1 MLPSRNR
8 IKAWVPATETV
19 VGLVAATLLIL
30 YTLHLSATSGR
41 LAMSPF
47 WDDISYMTVGL
58 FRYQQLVEG
67 HVGQFVMGLF
77 QDHAPFQTVQATIAF
92 LIFGPHE
99 WAPYAVAGAQL
110 FLVVLAVRPVMRDLP
125 TVTAVALMLLVLA
138 SPVSVNIVGEFRP
151 DLFWGFLCGWSC
163 FLILQRSSLQ
173 APCRNQVRVILSAA
187 AAIYWKPSAVMVTGA
202 IIALAS
208 VLALV
213 QTWFEQEH
221 AAGGFRSALR
231 RYALSAIALF
241 VLLLPYFVPN
251 AALLVAYSQWL
262 FEPTF
267 TYHGSMLEHANFYLF
282 GETYG
287 HNPSFLL
294 WVGLIVLVVH
304 AIVRSATILGS
315 AGRYW
320 LFAAVLCFAYLI
332 AAFSPVKSYYLGGAF
347 YGCFLWFTLVGLAD
361 LLLYAQAAF
370 PRMSFVGA
378 PAILGVL
385 CLLTF
390 QLNPLWCT
398 VAPADALSAGA
409 TVHGIADPCTVL
421 PADAAAIRAI
431 SDGVADAI
439 LADMQR
445 RNVVYATVFF
455 QTTDP
460 VESTYVVWRAAL
472 AHKLIVPV
480 DSFFRSSL
488 KEDERVMSGADYAF
502 LSEAA
507 IPSHIDYPGYRFNSD
522 MFTWAKTNSSFSAI
536 WNFVDAQQKE
546 SYLFRRTAAL

>member
-8 IKAWVPATETV
+8 IAAWVPTV
-19 VGLVAATLLIL
+19 AGLVAATLLIVF
-30 YTLHLSATSGR
+30 TLHLSATRGR
-41 LAMSPF
+41 LAMPPT

-58 FRYQQLVEG
+58 FRYQQLVAG
-67 HVGQFVMGLF
+67 HAGQFVIGLF
-77 QDHAPFQTVQATIAF
+77 EDHAPLQTLQATAAF
-92 LIFGPHE
+92 LIFGIHE

-110 FLVVLAVRPVMRDLP
+110 FLVVLAIRPVMRDLP
-125 TVTAVALMLLVLA
+125 TITAVALMLLVLA
-138 SPVSVNIVGEFRP
+138 SPVSANIVAEFRP

-163 FLILQRSSLQ
+163 FVILRRRSLQ
-173 APCRNQVRVILSAA
+173 PPWRNQVRVVLSAV

-221 AAGGFRSALR
+221 AAGGGRSALR

-251 AALLVAYSQWL
+251 AAALTAHFQWFL
-262 FEPTF
+262 DPVYR
-267 TYHGSMLEHANFYLF
+267 YHGSTLGHANYYLF

-304 AIVRSATILGS
+304 AIVRPATVLGS

-320 LFAAVLCFAYLI
+320 LFAAVLFFAYLI
-332 AAFSPVKSYYLGGAF
+332 ATLSPVKSYYLGGAF
-347 YGCFLWFTLVGLAD
+347 YGCFLWFTLVGLVD

-370 PRMSFVGA
+370 PRMSYVGA

-390 QLNPLWCT
+390 RLNPLFWT
-398 VAPADALSAGA
+398 AVAPADA
-409 TVHGIADPCTVL
+409 
-421 PADAAAIRAI
+421 AALRAI
-431 SDGVADAI
+431 SDSAANAI

-445 RNVVYATVFF
+445 RNVVYSKVFF

-460 VESTYVVWRAAL
+460 VQSTYVVWRGGL
-472 AHKLIVPV
+472 AHKSIDAV
-480 DSFFRSSL
+480 DGAFRRSL
-488 KEDERVMSGADYAF
+488 NEDEREMSGADYAF
-502 LSEAA
+502 LTKAA
-507 IPSHIDYPGYRFNSD
+507 KPTTYPGFRFNSD
-522 MFTWAKTNSSFSAI
+522 MLTWAKQNQSFSVI
-536 WNFVDAQQKE
+536 WNFVDAQKKE
-546 SYLFRRTAAL
+546 SYLFRRTAIH